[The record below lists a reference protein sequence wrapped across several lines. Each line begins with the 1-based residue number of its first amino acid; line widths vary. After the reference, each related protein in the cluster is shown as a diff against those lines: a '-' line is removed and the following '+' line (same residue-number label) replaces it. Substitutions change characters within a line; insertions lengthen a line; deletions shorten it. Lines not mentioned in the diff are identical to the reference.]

1 MANEIFNFKDVLMVK
16 GKADGETYFSSASDT
31 LKRQRAV
38 VSALELIK
46 SDLSA
51 SYSTGGT
58 SAKSSYALEQHM
70 DSLSKYTD
78 CILNAMNGSSQ
89 N

>member
-1 MANEIFNFKDVLMVK
+1 MANEIFNFKDTLMVK
-16 GKADGETYFSSASDT
+16 NSGDGETYFSLASDT
-31 LKRQRAV
+31 LKRQLAV
-38 VSALELIK
+38 VSVLELIK

-58 SAKSSYALEQHM
+58 SSKSSYALEQHM
-70 DSLSKYTD
+70 KNLSEYTD
-78 CILNAMNGSSQ
+78 CILNAMNGASK

>member
-1 MANEIFNFKDVLMVK
+1 MSKEIISFQDVLMVK
-16 GKADGETYFSSASDT
+16 GAAEGQTYFSLASDT

-46 SDLSA
+46 ADVSA

-58 SAKSSYALEQHM
+58 GTKGSYALEQHM
-70 DSLSKYTD
+70 QNLSEYTD
-78 CILNAMNGSSQ
+78 CILNAMNGSHQ
-89 N
+89 D